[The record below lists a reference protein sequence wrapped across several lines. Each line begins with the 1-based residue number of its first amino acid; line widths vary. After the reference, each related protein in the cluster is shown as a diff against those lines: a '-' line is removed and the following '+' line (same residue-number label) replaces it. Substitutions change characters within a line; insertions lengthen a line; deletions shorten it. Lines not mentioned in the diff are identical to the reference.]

1 MNARHWLRVGLLTML
16 AMLFLQVA
24 PSGLRS
30 AHAQSS
36 GGSSGPD
43 LAVRLHYGRAG
54 GIYDPAYWQYTSDWF
69 IYPSIFNWLIRWVPG
84 SGGSELEPDLAESY
98 ELSAD
103 GLEYTFHL
111 RSGVQFHDGYGEL
124 TAEDVVFSYQRQIDD
139 PDASF
144 GTDLSNVESVTA
156 LDDLT
161 VRITLREPQ
170 PSFLPM
176 VVAYRPGFIVSKAAV
191 EERGSEF
198 TNLPVGTGPYVLR
211 GINQADEVVVEA
223 HMDYFEGVPAAGSI
237 RFVHVGEEA
246 VVAAALASG
255 ELHFIQ
261 TRGNPEVVQQLQEN
275 PEIRVERRIQY
286 DNLLQVQFSP
296 FFEPVQNVLVRRA
309 MAHALNR
316 DLFMQ
321 ALPGLDEAAY
331 VARPDTMYGGVSPD
345 EVPTYPYDPAT
356 AIRLL
361 EEAGYPNGFTV
372 RLMHATS
379 ATEATLAAIMAE
391 NWRAIGLDVVEE
403 PTELTAAFDRR
414 NTGDFD
420 ITFSATARPGD
431 PDLLF
436 SNVFHSNSGRP
447 PGGSNYIG
455 YSAVDEL
462 IDAARVELDPDLRAA
477 LYRQAQTQI
486 MTDLPIIPL
495 VYRAFAA
502 AWRDPIVDIVPGVV
516 NNFWGGTIRVR

>member
-1 MNARHWLRVGLLTML
+1 MNARYGMRIGLIALL
-16 AMLFLQVA
+16 VAVILQVA
-24 PSGLRS
+24 LFDSQLVR
-30 AHAQSS
+30 AQDSS
-36 GGSSGPD
+36 QGSGPD
-43 LAVRLHYGRAG
+43 IAVRLHYGRAG

-69 IYPSIFNWLIRWVPG
+69 IYPTIFNWLIRWVPG

-98 ELSAD
+98 ELSSD
-103 GLEYTFHL
+103 GLHYTFHL

-124 TAEDVVFSYQRQIDD
+124 TADDVVFSYQRQIDD
-139 PDASF
+139 ADASF
-144 GTDLSNVESVTA
+144 NQDLSNVESVTA
-156 LDDLT
+156 LDELT

-176 VVAYRPGFIVSKAAV
+176 VVAYRPGIIVSRAAV
-191 EERGSEF
+191 EERGAEF
-198 TNLPVGTGPYVLR
+198 ASRPIGTGPFILR
-211 GINQADEVVVEA
+211 GINEADEVITVA
-223 HMDYFEGVPAAGSI
+223 HTEYFQGAPPVSSI

-246 VVAAALASG
+246 VVAAALMSG

-261 TRGNPEVVQQLQEN
+261 TRGNPEVVEQLLNN

-296 FFEPVQNVLVRRA
+296 RFEPTQNVLVRRA
-309 MAHALNR
+309 MAHAIDR

-331 VARPDTMYGGVSPD
+331 VARPDTMYGGVSLD
-345 EVPTYPYDPAT
+345 EVPTYPYEPAT
-356 AIRLL
+356 AIQLL
-361 EEAGYPNGFTV
+361 AEAGYPDGFTV

-379 ATEATLAAIMAE
+379 ATEATIAAILAE
-391 NWRAIGLDVVEE
+391 NWRAIGLDVIEE

-414 NTGDFD
+414 NTGEFD
-420 ITFSATARPGD
+420 VTFSATARPGD

-436 SNVFHSNSGRP
+436 SNVFHSSGTP

-455 YSAVDEL
+455 YSAVDDL
-462 IDAARVELDPDLRAA
+462 IDAARVELDPDVRAD
-477 LYRQAQTQI
+477 LYRQAQAQV

-502 AWRDPIVDIVPGVV
+502 AWRDPIESMVPGVV